1 MCWRLTPSIV
11 CTIFKKK
18 VTALMPKN
26 NHARGMK
33 ANISCIELF
42 AAICGVE
49 RLKAS
54 RQPMPSR
61 KKIKDVRKCRS
72 RVNIKPFFVASV
84 PLRTE
89 HDSKSS
95 ISLTFFSKKTATL
108 HDAWVAADSFSV
120 LIDDHQS
127 LYVDTLSL
135 SCVA

>member
-1 MCWRLTPSIV
+1 MCWRLIPSIV

-33 ANISCIELF
+33 ANSSCIELF

-72 RVNIKPFFVASV
+72 RVNIKPFLIASV
-84 PLRTE
+84 PFVTDYCLR
-89 HDSKSS
+89 SS
-95 ISLTFFSKKTATL
+95 LFFAFFSKK
-108 HDAWVAADSFSV
+108 SV
-120 LIDDHQS
+120 HHVGTKVNAGLRD
-127 LYVDTLSL
+127 
-135 SCVA
+135 